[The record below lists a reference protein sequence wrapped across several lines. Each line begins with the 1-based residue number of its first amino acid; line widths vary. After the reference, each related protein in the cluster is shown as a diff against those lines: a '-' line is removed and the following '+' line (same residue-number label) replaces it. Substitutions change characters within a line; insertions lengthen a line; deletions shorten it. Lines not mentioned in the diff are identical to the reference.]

1 MTRHIARCGTAAA
14 GICLGAMFV
23 VAQAGAGASAS
34 AASQT
39 GREDG
44 GGPVTVTGCLI
55 EFSNPTG
62 GSALAGENSRSADG
76 EQFVLANV
84 RPASAS
90 PSSADMP
97 GSAGASGTAGSG
109 ATPQSTTGGATDPG
123 SAVPTSPNPAAGSAA
138 NRYLVLGLQ
147 TDELRKLVM
156 RQVEV
161 SGTLE
166 PRRRSAPESA
176 SRSADEVTIRP
187 APARGR
193 ALSDLP
199 RLDASSIRMIAG
211 ACTPQGS

>member
-1 MTRHIARCGTAAA
+1 MKRHIARCGTAAA

-23 VAQAGAGASAS
+23 VAQAGASAS
-34 AASQT
+34 ATSQT

-55 EFSNPTG
+55 EFSMGPSG
-62 GSALAGENSRSADG
+62 ALGENSRSADG

-90 PSSADMP
+90 SSSADMP

-109 ATPQSTTGGATDPG
+109 ATPQSTTGGATDPA
-123 SAVPTSPNPAAGSAA
+123 SAVPTSPNPAASSAEK
-138 NRYLVLGLQ
+138 RYLVLGLQ
-147 TDELRKLVM
+147 TDELRKHVM

-176 SRSADEVTIRP
+176 SPSAGEGPSRG

-199 RLDASSIRMIAG
+199 RLDASSIRMVAG